1 MLELLGS
8 VVAGQSVGSAAV
20 STLLTVKTDPRWVW
34 LALQSEG
41 AGFSLLAGVVLLYV
55 GAESLVKGAKG
66 VTTDLGVRAA
76 VAGVTVVAFATT
88 APELFVAIVGG
99 LEKTTTIGL
108 GAVIGSNVANIGLVL
123 GLSALVRP
131 LVVSRETVRRH
142 LPFMAL
148 AAVLLVAL
156 GYDGTLGTVDGG
168 VLLLALAAFT
178 VVLLR
183 GVSDDSGVKDDPA
196 DDEIATDGGTT
207 FASPS
212 SRIAALSPRDL
223 AFLVAGLVLL
233 LVGARRLV
241 DGGTTAL
248 YLLGGSDRLV
258 GVSVLALGTSL
269 PELAASLVSA
279 FRGESDFSVGNVVGS
294 NIYNVLAVLGV
305 LTLLSPIRVP
315 STVVSTDFPALLVA
329 TAFCGLLLAV
339 RGRIGRLAGGVLI
352 GGYLGYVSLLV

>member
-1 MLELLGS
+1 MKS
-8 VVAGQSVGSAAV
+8 N
-20 STLLTVKTDPRWVW
+20 
-34 LALQSEG
+34 G
-41 AGFSLLAGVVLLYV
+41 AGISLLVGVVLLYL

-66 VTTDLGVRAA
+66 LATDVGVRAA

-88 APELFVAIVGG
+88 APELFVALVGAV
-99 LEKTTTIGL
+99 EKTTTIGL

-148 AAVLLVAL
+148 AALLLVGL
-156 GYDGTLGTVDGG
+156 GLDGTLSALDGG
-168 VLLLALAAFT
+168 LLLLALGGFT

-183 GVSDDSGVKDDPA
+183 GVPDSEESSAGDDAV
-196 DDEIATDGGTT
+196 ATDGGT
-207 FASPS
+207 
-212 SRIAALSPRDL
+212 AATTPAARLTAISARDL
-223 AFLVAGLVLL
+223 LFLAVGLGFL

-241 DGGTTAL
+241 EGGTAAL

-258 GVSVLALGTSL
+258 GVTVLALGTSL

-279 FRGESDFSVGNVVGS
+279 VRGEADFSVGNVVGS

-305 LTLLSPIRVP
+305 LTLVSPIRVP
-315 STVVSTDFPALLVA
+315 SEVVATDFPALVVA
-329 TAFCGLLLAV
+329 TAVCGLLLVV
-339 RGRIGRLAGGVLI
+339 RGRVGRLAG
-352 GGYLGYVSLLV
+352 LGLLVGYAGYMMTLV